1 MSNPELQIRGVR
13 GPPVELISDVQVQGF
28 GAAWDPV
35 QLAYCY
41 DWPSILTGME
51 LEWSFFME
59 LEGMASESEH
69 GALEHVAL
77 GSEDWELELVFWH
90 KT

>member
-1 MSNPELQIRGVR
+1 MGSLGMISNSVLCMSFRHNVCIVLSYLKMSNPEQQVRCLR

-41 DWPSILTGME
+41 DWPSILNG
-51 LEWSFFME
+51 FGKVVF
-59 LEGMASESEH
+59 H
-69 GALEHVAL
+69 G
-77 GSEDWELELVFWH
+77 
-90 KT
+90 T